1 MCSNEDVVE
10 DLTNGLPKV
19 HILVLEMTLMDGFCL
34 AEILAD
40 GPCDTEAADAFA
52 LTSCWQIS

>member
-19 HILVLEMTLMDGFCL
+19 HILVLEMMLMHGFCL

-40 GPCDTEAADAFA
+40 GPRDTNAVDAFA
-52 LTSCWQIS
+52 LTSHW